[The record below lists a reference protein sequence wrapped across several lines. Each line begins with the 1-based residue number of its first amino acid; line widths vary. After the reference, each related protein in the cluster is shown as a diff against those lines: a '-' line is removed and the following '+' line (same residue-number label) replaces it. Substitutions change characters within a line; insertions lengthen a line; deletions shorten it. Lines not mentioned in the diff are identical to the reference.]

1 MFDPPFEQGYGDLS
15 PTKDES
21 RYFAALMILIGVV
34 FIFSAVAGLIVELT
48 APLTLR
54 GRELLEKIFPQ
65 IGVDLDGSGDFDFF
79 EPRHPVIYYSKN
91 LLPSILLTVVVQ
103 LVSAAIF
110 THVDSTWSFGI
121 ALYHCFVTATTVGY
135 GDVSN
140 STQNGRLWSCFHI
153 LISVAMLGEIIT
165 TLDHLRDAR
174 RTTFERIRMLTTRLN
189 GQMLDN
195 MLQHAKTL
203 RPLVERDGLGLTE
216 LEFVLAMMLELGV
229 VELQQ
234 VQPFIKQFRLLDD
247 DGNARLSREDLAAT
261 ENKSLAELQA
271 ASQERIGTLR
281 KTHRLSV
288 GSRMGGVQL
297 QSTRTLQIDKASS
310 TRTLPVAETPANPAA
325 DAI

>member
-1 MFDPPFEQGYGDLS
+1 MQRISAWPPCRRSSVTGGVKLGLFSFAEAALTFSVFDPPFEQGYGDLS

-153 LISVAMLGEIIT
+153 LISVAMLGESP
-165 TLDHLRDAR
+165 A
-174 RTTFERIRMLTTRLN
+174 
-189 GQMLDN
+189 
-195 MLQHAKTL
+195 
-203 RPLVERDGLGLTE
+203 VGLGCAPLP
-216 LEFVLAMMLELGV
+216 L
-229 VELQQ
+229 
-234 VQPFIKQFRLLDD
+234 PRLL
-247 DGNARLSREDLAAT
+247 LLT
-261 ENKSLAELQA
+261 
-271 ASQERIGTLR
+271 
-281 KTHRLSV
+281 
-288 GSRMGGVQL
+288 GSRCSCVSL
-297 QSTRTLQIDKASS
+297 LTFCSHHHPRPSTRRAQDDL
-310 TRTLPVAETPANPAA
+310 
-325 DAI
+325 